1 MQYTWLIW
9 TLIFLLLWLIIFIF
23 KKPFRK
29 EMLKMSLW
37 TMPFGLTEPL
47 FYPEYWHPPTLFK
60 LAEHTGF
67 DIESLIFS
75 FAIGGV
81 ASLLY
86 KIVYKMENKF
96 IQPTERNLQKH
107 KLHFYSLLT
116 PGIVFL
122 LLALLTNLNHIYCGI
137 IAFFCRP
144 DLKIKIWV
152 SGILFLFLYFIYFK
166 LLIAAYPGYVAAVW
180 NFTNISD
187 ILVVG
192 IPLEEL
198 LFGFTFGMF
207 WSSLYEHIFWYRVI
221 HKSSQLHST

>member
-137 IAFFCRP
+137 VYGRCVCVFLPPRSENKNMGKWYPFSISLFYLFQITDCC
-144 DLKIKIWV
+144 I
-152 SGILFLFLYFIYFK
+152 SGIC
-166 LLIAAYPGYVAAVW
+166 
-180 NFTNISD
+180 SCC
-187 ILVVG
+187 
-192 IPLEEL
+192 LEFYKYL
-198 LFGFTFGMF
+198 
-207 WSSLYEHIFWYRVI
+207 
-221 HKSSQLHST
+221 